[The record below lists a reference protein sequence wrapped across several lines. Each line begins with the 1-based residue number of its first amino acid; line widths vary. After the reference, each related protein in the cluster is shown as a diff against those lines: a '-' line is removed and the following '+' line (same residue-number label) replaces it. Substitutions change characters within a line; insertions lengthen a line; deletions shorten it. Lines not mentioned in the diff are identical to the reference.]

1 MTTEFLHPT
10 HDLDLDEPLG
20 IKAANVEVET
30 LRSRRL
36 PRTSTLNDGEGG
48 ARPRGSPVVHLSTL
62 DATLAMTI
70 AVGVAGTVMVGEK
83 KPRAGEWLATQ

>member
-36 PRTSTLNDGEGG
+36 PRTSIDGEGG
-48 ARPRGSPVVHLSTL
+48 ARPRGSPVVHLSTS

-70 AVGVAGTVMVGEK
+70 AVGIVGTVMVGEK